1 MRKPIERREC
11 ATGLVWAQHAYVK
24 LRICID
30 AYVRFVVNALW
41 CVFSTLSQWK
51 VAFMN
56 YCWYKKIFN
65 NFLVPG
71 KSFSHLTIMFS
82 GSILDCSF
90 IDGIFPTDFPI
101 EFWIFIIF
109 TEAVSEFTFRPKE
122 WDQGDDSNDR
132 LFQWVD
138 GRCRSKKRNQTK

>member
-41 CVFSTLSQWK
+41 CVFSTLPQWK

-71 KSFSHLTIMFS
+71 KKYVVFFIFSFKYHV
-82 GSILDCSF
+82 
-90 IDGIFPTDFPI
+90 
-101 EFWIFIIF
+101 FWI
-109 TEAVSEFTFRPKE
+109 
-122 WDQGDDSNDR
+122 DSR
-132 LFQWVD
+132 LFIHRWNISNGFSYRILNFHNFHWSSLRIHSSSQGV
-138 GRCRSKKRNQTK
+138 RSRRWLQR